1 MVNVRQLIAELT
13 LLFGLEPFVT
23 VAHKFGMGTYGV
35 GATTSRPQISL
46 EDRS

>member
-23 VAHKFGMGTYGV
+23 VAHKFGMGDV
-35 GATTSRPQISL
+35 RRWCDNL
-46 EDRS
+46 ETADKS